1 MSILSILFFVT
12 AILYSSVGFGGGST
26 YLALLLIWGI
36 PYQIFPIIALSC
48 NIIVVSGN
56 SFNYIRAGNLNLKLL
71 LPYLIGSIP
80 LAFIGGSLPVE
91 KKFFEILLLIVLS
104 VAGLLLLFKF
114 KSYDDKE
121 ENYKKIPTAISIFIG
136 GILGFVSGVVG
147 IGGGIFLS
155 PILFLIRAAKPNH
168 IITTA
173 SLFILINSLSGII
186 GQLTKSSVLSEIQNY
201 WFLLLAV
208 LIGGQ
213 IGNFLNLKVF
223 PTKILALLTAV
234 LVIFVAIRMGL
245 KLSIFPI

>member
-114 KSYDDKE
+114 KSYDDKK
-121 ENYKKIPTAISIFIG
+121 ENYRKIPIIISIFIG
-136 GILGFVSGVVG
+136 GILGFVSGIVG

-213 IGNFLNLKVF
+213 IGNFLNLKIF
-223 PTKILALLTAV
+223 PTRILALVTAGLV
-234 LVIFVAIRMGL
+234 LFVAIRMAY
-245 KLSIFPI
+245 KLFI